1 MEKTLVRNWM
11 TADVVTIAPETHLYE
26 ARRIMD
32 AEKIRALPV
41 MKKNALKG
49 IVTRRDLLRAD
60 LSTVQLENKA
70 NDKNLKSETIDRVMS
85 PEVVQIDSESPVAK
99 AARVMLEN
107 KIESLPVIK
116 DHKDMVG
123 IITSSDLFRVIEEE
137 LPKME
142 QQPPVRNYMSYEP
155 VTITPDQNLLEV
167 HRIMGWK
174 RIRVLPVVNE
184 AGDLVGIITRTDVMS
199 ADPSRLYNRGHQ
211 EESLKV
217 QLQSVE
223 EAMTANPITIRENA
237 PITDAARLMRENKFH
252 SLPVVNER
260 GALIG
265 IITDS
270 DLFRL
275 IVMKFFD

>member
-11 TADVVTIAPETHLYE
+11 TTNLITVAPETHLND
-26 ARRIMD
+26 ARRIMN
-32 AEKIRALPV
+32 AEKIRVLPV
-41 MKKNALKG
+41 MKNNILKG

-60 LSTVQLENKA
+60 LSTAQLESGQS
-70 NDKNLKSETIDRVMS
+70 DKNLKNETVGRVMS
-85 PEVVQIDSESPVAK
+85 PEVVQIDSQSPVAK

-107 KIESLPVIK
+107 KIESLPVVK
-116 DHKDMVG
+116 NHKEIVG

-137 LPKME
+137 LPKLE
-142 QQPPVRNYMSYEP
+142 QKSLVRHYMSYEP

-174 RIRVLPVVNE
+174 RIRVLPVIDESEN
-184 AGDLVGIITRTDVMS
+184 LIGIITRTDVMS
-199 ADPSRLYNRGHQ
+199 ADPSRLYNRGNQ
-211 EESLKV
+211 AQSLKV
-217 QLQSVE
+217 QLQSVQD
-223 EAMTANPITIRENA
+223 AMTSDPITISENA
-237 PITDAARLMRENKFH
+237 PITEAARLMRTHKFH
-252 SLPVVNER
+252 SLPVVNEHNK
-260 GALIG
+260 LIG